1 MCGDCACVWVRVGG
15 WVCARMRN
23 VWCFVKSIDEMSIDE
38 LSVYK
43 IAVEKLAIEKM
54 AVYEMS
60 VDKTTV
66 CG

>member
-1 MCGDCACVWVRVGG
+1 MCGDCACVCGCVWVGG
-15 WVCARMRN
+15 Y

-43 IAVEKLAIEKM
+43 IPVEKLAIEKM
-54 AVYEMS
+54 AEYEMS